1 MTGINAAAR
10 LVDALESASIPYM
23 IVGALSSSLYGIARS
38 TYDADFV
45 VSAPPRDL
53 QRFLQAL
60 DDDFIRDPQLSFE
73 MKTGTTRQLIRVRDS
88 SFTIELFRLSQDP
101 FDQERF
107 QRRVR
112 MTLSILNREAYVPT
126 PEDVVIMKLQWGRS
140 KDIEDV
146 RGVIAVQINTL
157 DWDYV
162 HHWTDRH
169 GTRQQLDEI
178 RQSIEAQE

>member
-45 VSAPPRDL
+45 VSASPRDL

-60 DDDFIRDPQLSFE
+60 DDDFIREPQLSFE

-112 MTLSILNREAYVPT
+112 MTLSVLNRKAYVPT

-157 DWDYV
+157 DWDYI
-162 HHWTDRH
+162 HQWTDRH